1 MECRQGGAGHRWV
14 IVSIGRHLIAPTI
27 DFEARTLCCRPQARP
42 AGSSVAEG
50 SGGGGSVAAYKAA
63 AGATIDEYFASGEVG
78 EVVRR
83 LVELDEPALANMF
96 LKQVPQPN
104 ESVHASAH
112 VMQFC

>member
-1 MECRQGGAGHRWV
+1 MRCR
-14 IVSIGRHLIAPTI
+14 L
-27 DFEARTLCCRPQARP
+27 QARP

-50 SGGGGSVAAYKAA
+50 GGGGSVAAYKAA

-96 LKQVPQPN
+96 VKQV
-104 ESVHASAH
+104 
-112 VMQFC
+112 QF